1 MAEALG
7 WWGVP
12 LAIAAGTMRGGTPF
26 LFVSLGECLT
36 EKSGKI
42 NLGLEGTL
50 LTGAMTAY
58 ATSYL
63 TGSPWLGLI
72 VAGLAGMVLGF
83 IHAWLCQQPRVNDVA
98 VGIAMI
104 IFGSGIAFFFGKP
117 FIQPSAPKL
126 PTIDLGGWSSMP
138 ALESALQISPL
149 FLLGVAIAPLMLWFF
164 KSTRWG
170 LFIRAVGDSPDAAL
184 AMGVSIKQV
193 RMLCIIAGSF
203 LAGLGGASLS
213 LYYPGVWNENIS
225 SGQGLMAVAL
235 VIFARWNPIQCLY
248 ASLLF
253 GGAQA
258 LGPALQSVGITQ
270 GYYLFNAAP
279 YVLTLA
285 IMIITCSPK
294 RTLTGAPGA
303 LGQVTRPILRGAM
316 LETVNFAV
324 NGTLMWGLEL
334 NGNLLNV
341 GATFVREAKTEPAY
355 RLWSIDD
362 RHPAMLR
369 VTTGGSAIALEVWR
383 VPVAG
388 LATILLQEPPGIVYR

>member
-1 MAEALG
+1 MATEAALG

-58 ATSYL
+58 GLSYL
-63 TGSPWLGLI
+63 TGSPWVGVLA
-72 VAGLAGMVLGF
+72 AGLAGAALGV
-83 IHAWLCQQPRVNDVA
+83 IHGWLSQQFRVNDVA

-117 FIQPSAPKL
+117 FIQPKAAQL
-126 PTIDLGGWSSMP
+126 PTIDLGAWSGIP
-138 ALESALQISPL
+138 AVEAALQISPL
-149 FLLGVAIAPLMLWFF
+149 FLLGVAIAPLMHWFF

-170 LFIRAVGDSPDAAL
+170 LFIRAVGDSPDAAR
-184 AMGVSIKQV
+184 AMGVSIFNV
-193 RMLCIIAGSF
+193 RMLSVVAGSF
-203 LAGLGGASLS
+203 LAGIGGASLS
-213 LYYPGVWNENIS
+213 LYYPGLWTERIS

-235 VIFARWNPIQCLY
+235 VIFARWNPIQCLW

-253 GGAQA
+253 GGAQS
-258 LGPALQSVGITQ
+258 LGPALQSVGIKE

-279 YVLTLA
+279 YILTLL
-285 IMIITCSPK
+285 IMIFTCSPK

-303 LGQVTRPILRGAM
+303 LGTD
-316 LETVNFAV
+316 T
-324 NGTLMWGLEL
+324 
-334 NGNLLNV
+334 
-341 GATFVREAKTEPAY
+341 
-355 RLWSIDD
+355 
-362 RHPAMLR
+362 
-369 VTTGGSAIALEVWR
+369 
-383 VPVAG
+383 
-388 LATILLQEPPGIVYR
+388 

>member
-1 MAEALG
+1 MATEALG

-58 ATSYL
+58 AISYL
-63 TGSPWLGLI
+63 TGSPWVGLI
-72 VAGLAGMVLGF
+72 GAGLAGMVLGF

-126 PTIDLGGWSSMP
+126 LTIDLGGWSSIP
-138 ALESALQISPL
+138 ALKSALQISPL
-149 FLLGVAIAPLMLWFF
+149 FLLGVAIAPLMAWFF

-184 AMGVSIKQV
+184 AMGVSIKKV

-213 LYYPGVWNENIS
+213 LYYPGIWSENIS

-235 VIFARWNPIQCLY
+235 VIFAHWNPIQCLY

-258 LGPALQSVGITQ
+258 LGPALQSVGISQ

-294 RTLTGAPGA
+294 RTLSGAPGS
-303 LGQVTRPILRGAM
+303 LGTS
-316 LETVNFAV
+316 N
-324 NGTLMWGLEL
+324 
-334 NGNLLNV
+334 
-341 GATFVREAKTEPAY
+341 
-355 RLWSIDD
+355 
-362 RHPAMLR
+362 
-369 VTTGGSAIALEVWR
+369 
-383 VPVAG
+383 
-388 LATILLQEPPGIVYR
+388 